1 MGLLTPP
8 GHATANAGRLLRPRG
23 RRYAPMAPKGTNGRG
38 GGLRVLGGAAHLRLE
53 PVPWLRGRHQAEG
66 GEAGQVVLEGWRAA
80 GKGKPLGG
88 RISSNTWII
97 HSAPKPT
104 TPPHV
109 AAAVI
114 SLLPGKNLCGNT
126 WASGQQAGY
135 STVRVGTV
143 GSGQQLERQIGAT
156 AGVQERQRRNE
167 PCPAGEEHRETEPRQ
182 GTGIVMAVRYALR
195 RGWPEEGN
203 PKLSQSLWQQR
214 RFAHRVD
221 EALGGS
227 EARHRGVLWV
237 CNETSI

>member
-1 MGLLTPP
+1 MTQLLWSAAAEEMPSLEVRGAAAAPQEQGAGRCCGDGKALMRGCVGRGRVRAQGGARADGTPYTS
-8 GHATANAGRLLRPRG
+8 GACNSQCRKATAAARPPLRSDGTKGYEWEGR
-23 RRYAPMAPKGTNGRG
+23 
-38 GGLRVLGGAAHLRLE
+38 GLRVLGGAAHLRLE
-53 PVPWLRGRHQAEG
+53 PVPWLSGRHQAEG

-143 GSGQQLERQIGAT
+143 G
-156 AGVQERQRRNE
+156 
-167 PCPAGEEHRETEPRQ
+167 
-182 GTGIVMAVRYALR
+182 
-195 RGWPEEGN
+195 
-203 PKLSQSLWQQR
+203 
-214 RFAHRVD
+214 
-221 EALGGS
+221 
-227 EARHRGVLWV
+227 
-237 CNETSI
+237 